1 MKDGLSVANIAKAVS
16 IVQRSHSVPND
27 LLREG
32 TVSPVITPPTISRRS
47 STELLPRQ
55 PTNMFLQLRQIPRNP
70 DQLTGLAPNCRQ
82 LLDYFAHK
90 VTRAFS
96 LHTTVQSRFCST
108 YIPMALA
115 APTGSHLLAA
125 MLSLSAIHRKHA
137 GVDQNDDLVA
147 YLRYQSVKRLKLPVI
162 GQSREA
168 DDIAMATT
176 LMLCLSEIM
185 SGGERPNSWR
195 LHLQGVAAIQR
206 QMDEVDKDNPNV
218 VETPVRSFLR
228 RWSVALEVL
237 ALLCGAPMS
246 ESDVKFVLHIAKPD
260 GGEHYIDEF
269 HGFTTKLVP
278 VFGQINLMSIELHS
292 NQEIGQPEPVASANL
307 RKRCFILI
315 KHIESM
321 INEKNQKFHPAI
333 QASITPSDRQSFTF
347 INEAYHHVA
356 LLQTYVR
363 ILNLPSYAPIVQLS
377 VKRTIYCISRMNL
390 SLEACP
396 AVAILQPVFTAGCEA
411 CEVGDREQIVSF
423 MGMLEG
429 AYGMGNVGVARAFL
443 RQLWVQRDE
452 RQERNGRLRWDE
464 FMRKLSLF
472 LCA

>member
-1 MKDGLSVANIAKAVS
+1 MQRNSPDTREASRKETGAPDGVIRSLSRASSSTDLLSRKPGKLSVSLK
-16 IVQRSHSVPND
+16 
-27 LLREG
+27 
-32 TVSPVITPPTISRRS
+32 
-47 STELLPRQ
+47 
-55 PTNMFLQLRQIPRNP
+55 QIPRNP
-70 DQLTGLAPNCRQ
+70 DHLSGLAPNCRH
-82 LLDYFAHK
+82 LLDYFAQK

-96 LHTTVQSRFCST
+96 LHTAVQSRFCST
-108 YIPMALA
+108 YIPMALQ

-137 GVDQNDDLVA
+137 GVDQSEDLVA
-147 YLRYQSVKRLKLPVI
+147 YLRYQSVKQLKLPVI

-185 SGGERPNSWR
+185 SGGEKPNSWR
-195 LHLQGVAAIQR
+195 LHLQGAAAIQR
-206 QMDEVDKDNPNV
+206 GMDEADKNNPNAM
-218 VETPVRSFLR
+218 ETPIRSFLR

-246 ESDVKFVLHIAKPD
+246 ESDVQFVLYVAKPD

-278 VFGQINLMSIELHS
+278 VFGEINLMTIKLHT
-292 NQEIGQPEPVASANL
+292 NQTSGQTPTSPEPAATPEI

-315 KHIESM
+315 KYIESM
-321 INEKNQKFHPAI
+321 INEKDHKFHSVI
-333 QASITPSDRQSFTF
+333 QSSITPSDRSSFTYL
-347 INEAYHHVA
+347 NEAYHHVA
-356 LLQTYVR
+356 LLQIYVR

-377 VKRTIYCISRMNL
+377 VKRTIYCISNMNL

-411 CEVGDREQIVSF
+411 CEISDRESVVEYL
-423 MGMLEG
+423 GTLER
-429 AYGMGNVGVARAFL
+429 AYGMGNVSVARDFL
-443 RQLWVQRDE
+443 RELWGQRDA
-452 RQERNGRLRWDE
+452 RQERNVRLRWDE
-464 FMRKLSLF
+464 FMRKCFWCF
-472 LCA
+472 LRM